1 MLVGSVLPLRQQSV
15 GREGG
20 SRRRPGRLPAS
31 VATDELLSR
40 RSLHL
45 GFRESFLPLH
55 DSRRAEPVET
65 QLLPGPRRPFKLRRR
80 SLCTCARRRLR
91 RVGPQLRTW
100 NTYVSTAAATYAIF
114 NAL

>member
-1 MLVGSVLPLRQQSV
+1 MIRDARNPWKHSYFRVRGVPLSSDGARSVLVRDAV
-15 GREGG
+15 YGG
-20 SRRRPGRLPAS
+20 
-31 VATDELLSR
+31 
-40 RSLHL
+40 LHL

-65 QLLPGPRRPFKLRRR
+65 QLLPGPRRPFKLRRC
-80 SLCTCARRRLR
+80 SLCIFARRRLR